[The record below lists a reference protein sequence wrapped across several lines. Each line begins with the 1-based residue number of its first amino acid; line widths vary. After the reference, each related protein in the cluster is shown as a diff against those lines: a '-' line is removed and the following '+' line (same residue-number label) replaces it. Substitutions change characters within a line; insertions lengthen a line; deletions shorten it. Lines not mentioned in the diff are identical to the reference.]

1 MVAQYNFI
9 DSLQEKRTAIKT
21 AFHELLLEYGSRG
34 EHKGEYILD
43 VDQFEFCKTIICNR
57 IIRIGTEIFFEEYG
71 DKSIYLYPFETYPIG
86 ALAGFYDELAKA
98 MSKKFTEK

>member
-1 MVAQYNFI
+1 MVAQYHFI
-9 DSLQEKRTAIKT
+9 DSLREKKTAIKT

-43 VDQFEFCKTIICNR
+43 VDQFEFCKAIICHR
-57 IIRIGTEIFFEEYG
+57 IIRNGTDIFFEEYG
-71 DKSIYLYPFETYPIG
+71 DENIDLYPFEVYPIG

-98 MSKKFTEK
+98 MSKMFTEK